1 MKKKKYINRLEKQR
15 IKPTAIRL
23 LVLDAIS
30 NKKEIFSLLELEAE
44 LGTIDKS
51 TLFRTLT
58 LFQQHMLVHSIDDGS
73 GSLKYSVCD
82 EECDCSPQWQHVHFY
97 CSECNRAYCLREI
110 PIPQVVLPVGFEPK
124 TINHVIKGVCNQCKK
139 FANKLQ

>member
-1 MKKKKYINRLEKQR
+1 MKKNKYINRLEKQD
-15 IKPTAIRL
+15 IKLTAIRL
-23 LVLDAIS
+23 LVLEAIS

-58 LFQQHMLVHSIDDGS
+58 LFQQHMVVHSIDDGS

-97 CSECNRAYCLREI
+97 CTACNRAYCLREI
-110 PIPQVVLPVGFEPK
+110 PIPPVQLPVGFEYG
-124 TINHVIKGVCNQCKK
+124 TINYVIKGVCDQCRK
-139 FANKLQ
+139 FANNLQ

>member
-1 MKKKKYINRLEKQR
+1 MEKNKYINRLEKQD

-23 LVLDAIS
+23 LVLEAIS

-58 LFQQHMLVHSIDDGS
+58 LFQQHMVVHSIDDGS
-73 GSLKYSVCD
+73 GAIKYSVCSSN
-82 EECDCSPQWQHVHFY
+82 CNCSISDTHAHFY
-97 CSECNRAYCLREI
+97 CLHCYKTFCLDKVAVPDLKI
-110 PIPQVVLPVGFEPK
+110 PDNLVPIS
-124 TINHVIKGVCNQCKK
+124 INLVIKGFCEECKK
-139 FANKLQ
+139 FAT